1 MPIDGDHTPSA
12 SEVQAL
18 TLELEAY
25 RSRALALE
33 HKLFELRALL
43 QSGKGFSQIFQVED
57 LLQAFMAVCRERCD
71 AVSSAVLLED
81 DLDPDTRQFRVRAYH
96 NIPDRYQ
103 ALDGVEEELFVFRI
117 PEDHGLF
124 WQVLKQ
130 GDVMGVRQMDGGPRF
145 PTAWRKWG
153 LSVMQ
158 ADVWVPLMRA
168 GKVIGILTLGP
179 TCRRVAHL

>member
-96 NIPDRYQ
+96 NIPDRYR
-103 ALDGVEEELFVFRI
+103 ALDGVEKSCLSFASRR
-117 PEDHGLF
+117 P
-124 WQVLKQ
+124 WPQYVLKQ
-130 GDVMGVRQMDGGPRF
+130 GDVMGVRQMEGLFTRVQ
-145 PTAWRKWG
+145 KW
-153 LSVMQ
+153 
-158 ADVWVPLMRA
+158 D
-168 GKVIGILTLGP
+168 
-179 TCRRVAHL
+179 RR